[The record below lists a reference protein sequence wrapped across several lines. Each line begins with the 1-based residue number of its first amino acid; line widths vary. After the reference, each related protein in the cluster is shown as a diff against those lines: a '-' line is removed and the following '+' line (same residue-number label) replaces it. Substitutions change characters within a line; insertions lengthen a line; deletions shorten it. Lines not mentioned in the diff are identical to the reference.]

1 MGNNVV
7 CQVWLLDSK
16 DDHNTQLFPVL
27 QCMQKESA
35 LFHPNPQNNTW
46 QLSKYS
52 ESNSLNEQNMLA
64 SSDHWPDHV
73 FQESLKVNFGNA
85 VSDKGI
91 VYLKSF
97 DKVYAIEEI
106 QIKEI
111 KQLCGNA
118 ETF

>member
-1 MGNNVV
+1 M
-7 CQVWLLDSK
+7 D
-16 DDHNTQLFPVL
+16 
-27 QCMQKESA
+27 
-35 LFHPNPQNNTW
+35 PNRQRNTW

-64 SSDHWPDHV
+64 SSDQTMYV
-73 FQESLKVNFGNA
+73 FQESLKMNFGNA
-85 VSDKGI
+85 ISDNGI

-97 DKVYAIEEI
+97 GKVYAIEEI

-118 ETF
+118 ETI